1 MTKEGEVTTMR
12 TATITRNTKET
23 RITMTLSLDGAGKAD
38 IRTGCGFLD
47 HMLELFARHG
57 RFDLTLRCDGDLQ
70 VDAHHTAED
79 CAIVL
84 GRGFAQALG
93 DMRGINRYGSMILPM
108 DETLMLC
115 AVDISGRAHLG
126 WQVELPTQKVGDFDT
141 ELGKEFWLAF
151 VRSCPSA
158 VHFKQ
163 LAGDNSHHI
172 LEACF
177 KGMARA
183 LRQAVAFEPGFEHEI
198 PSTKGTLI

>member
-1 MTKEGEVTTMR
+1 MKGAMTVR
-12 TATITRNTKET
+12 QASITRNTKET
-23 RITMTLSLDGAGKAD
+23 KITATLVLDGRGEAD
-38 IRTGCGFLD
+38 ISTGCGFLD

-57 RFDLTLRCDGDLQ
+57 RFDLTVKCDGDIQ
-70 VDAHHTAED
+70 VDAHHTVED

-84 GRGFAQALG
+84 GRCFAQALG

-115 AVDISGRAHLG
+115 AVDLSGRAHLG
-126 WQVELPTQKVGDFDT
+126 WQVTLPAEQIGNFDT
-141 ELGKEFWLAF
+141 ELGKEFWAGF
-151 VRSCPSA
+151 VRNCPGA
-158 VHFKQ
+158 YHFKQ
-163 LAGDNSHHI
+163 MAGENTHHI

-183 LRQAVAFEPGFEHEI
+183 LRQAVAFEPGFEDQI

>member
-1 MTKEGEVTTMR
+1 MR
-12 TATITRNTKET
+12 QASITRNTKET
-23 RITMTLSLDGAGKAD
+23 KITATLTLDGRGEAD
-38 IRTGCGFLD
+38 VSTGCGFLD

-57 RFDLTLRCDGDLQ
+57 RFDLTIKCDGDIQ
-70 VDAHHTAED
+70 VDAHHTVED

-84 GRGFAQALG
+84 GRCFAQALG

-115 AVDISGRAHLG
+115 AVDLSGRAHLG
-126 WQVELPTQKVGDFDT
+126 WQVTLPAEQIGNFDT
-141 ELGKEFWLAF
+141 ELGREFWLAF
-151 VRSCPSA
+151 VRACPGA

-163 LAGDNSHHI
+163 LAGDNTHHI

-183 LRQAVAFEPGFEHEI
+183 LRQAVAFEPGFENQI
-198 PSTKGTLI
+198 PSTKGTLV

>member
-1 MTKEGEVTTMR
+1 MR
-12 TATITRNTKET
+12 TANITRNTNET
-23 RITMTLSLDGAGKAD
+23 KITMTLNLDGSGKAA
-38 IRTGCGFLD
+38 IQTGCGFLD
-47 HMLELFARHG
+47 HMLELFTRHG

-70 VDAHHTAED
+70 VDAHHTVED

-115 AVDISGRAHLG
+115 AVDLSGRAHLG
-126 WQVELPTQKVGDFDT
+126 WQVQLPAEQIGNFDT

-151 VRSCPSA
+151 IRNCPGA

-163 LAGDNSHHI
+163 LAGDNTHHI

-177 KGMARA
+177 KGMGRA
-183 LRQAVAFEPGFEHEI
+183 LRQAVALEPGFEDEI

>member
-1 MTKEGEVTTMR
+1 MKGAMTVR
-12 TATITRNTKET
+12 TASITRNTKET
-23 RITMTLSLDGAGKAD
+23 KITANLVLDGRGEAN
-38 IRTGCGFLD
+38 ISTGCGFLD
-47 HMLELFARHG
+47 HMLELLARHG
-57 RFDLTLRCDGDLQ
+57 RFDLTLRCDGDIQ
-70 VDAHHTAED
+70 VDAHHTVED

-84 GRGFAQALG
+84 GRCFAQALG

-115 AVDISGRAHLG
+115 AVDLSGRAHLG
-126 WQVELPTQKVGDFDT
+126 WQVTLPAEQIGNFDT

-151 VRSCPSA
+151 VRACPGA

-163 LAGDNSHHI
+163 LAGDNTHHI

-183 LRQAVAFEPGFEHEI
+183 LRQAVAFEPGFENQI
-198 PSTKGTLI
+198 PSTKGTLV